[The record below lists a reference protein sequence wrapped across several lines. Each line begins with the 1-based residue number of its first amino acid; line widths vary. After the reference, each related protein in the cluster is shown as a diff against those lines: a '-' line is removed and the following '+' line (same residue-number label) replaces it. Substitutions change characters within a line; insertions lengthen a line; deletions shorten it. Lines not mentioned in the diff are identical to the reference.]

1 MMSRPIL
8 SNSCSVLNLWLIAIV
23 VNMDRSIAAWDRYRQ
38 RHPGVVRQKGALMA
52 FYGAIVTTA
61 KKIHMMTV
69 AMITIIRSTMMIFY
83 DDEQDAR
90 GDDDDGDD
98 CDDGDSHFI
107 RKRKH
112 GGTVEY
118 VLMSHDKCKNI
129 CTRKKLKNIKRSP

>member
-1 MMSRPIL
+1 MSRPIL
-8 SNSCSVLNLWLIAIV
+8 SNSCSVSNLWLIAIV
-23 VNMDRSIAAWDRYRQ
+23 VNMDRSIA
-38 RHPGVVRQKGALMA
+38 
-52 FYGAIVTTA
+52 AIVTTA

-118 VLMSHDKCKNI
+118 VLMSHDKCKHI
-129 CTRKKLKNIKRSP
+129 CTRKKFKNIKRSP